1 MKEHKEELIERFT
14 FGEFIIAGK
23 KHSSE
28 KGVGKDIRLVGRE
41 VSAWKERKGHR
52 LTPEMITGVYG
63 QGIEVLVIGNGE
75 SGALEVPAEVI
86 AAIQANGIPEVI
98 VEKTGKA
105 CQVYNRLYRKGKKA
119 ALLAHGTC

>member
-1 MKEHKEELIERFT
+1 MKEHKEELIEHFT
-14 FGEFIIAGK
+14 FGEFVIAGQ
-23 KHSSE
+23 KHSGE

-52 LTPEMITGVYG
+52 LTPEMITGVYRR
-63 QGIEVLVIGNGE
+63 GIEVLVIGNGDG
-75 SGALEVPAEVI
+75 GALEVPAEVI

-105 CQVYNRLYRKGKKA
+105 CKLYNRLYRQGKKA